1 MNQLTLDYKEKR
13 KSVDDMKEDLQK
25 KIADYSKL
33 AESGEWKCSTTRSNF
48 RFKIYS

>member
-25 KIADYSKL
+25 KDCWLFQIS
-33 AESGEWKCSTTRSNF
+33 WKW
-48 RFKIYS
+48 

>member
-13 KSVDDMKEDLQK
+13 KNVDDMKEDLQK

-33 AESGEWKCSTTRSNF
+33 AESGKRKSLYHQEQFSE
-48 RFKIYS
+48 

>member
-33 AESGEWKCSTTRSNF
+33 AESGK
-48 RFKIYS
+48 